1 MWRYCRRIF
10 CSLHVQNNHG
20 GGMSYR
26 VIYVRSG
33 DIKTR
38 TRQAMSE
45 HIAMRIVTELRKI
58 HGLDFWAVLDSKN
71 VILANGKE

>member
-1 MWRYCRRIF
+1 
-10 CSLHVQNNHG
+10 
-20 GGMSYR
+20 MSYR

-33 DIKTR
+33 DVKTR

-45 HIAMRIVTELRKI
+45 HIAMRIVTELRSI